1 MTTVT
6 LHGIAKKEF
15 GENLKLEISSLKE
28 LCAAIDANRPGFIK
42 KIKDLAAQGMHYAFI
57 VNGEKIINL
66 QKFPEKEKIKTIDV
80 VPMIVGKGPLAPL
93 LIPII
98 SSAATGALGAAFA
111 AGTIGAGTFIL
122 GSIAIG
128 IGSLLLGQL
137 FAPKADEPP
146 GIEST
151 TRALSQSFAFSNK
164 ANIAAQGTP
173 VPVGYGELL
182 VGSNIIQYSSKN
194 FPQSYK
200 STDAFRQGQD
210 GQSIVSVAKTPIF
223 EEVNWT
229 DTPPK
234 QVFSWANGMG
244 VKGTTHFYYDPDP
257 DHNGGTAATVD
268 RHGVNYPE
276 VFGSVAITVQ
286 NDENFNVSVYVMNKN
301 KMKLWPINWDGW
313 VDDGGATD
321 WTNAGTWYRI
331 NDELQPGQKKTM
343 MLNGAG
349 YVRFGKEEAYS
360 RLAAVDPEPLVYPPY
375 TSERYRYGELGQY
388 INGMNDITALDEW
401 LIYIV
406 YHSNND
412 GGGNSFDDCPFNVFT
427 KQNVITE
434 RRVILRTDLNYM
446 WWNNVCQGLFSNGVF
461 ACYRYPF
468 GDCNGKFCIANQA
481 PTQFDSTLQ
490 WVRSDCATG
499 VFPGWEYR
507 LPPDTF
513 SGTISNYNQNYAPC
527 ICEPSGDGPQLQINL
542 KENGGSETNVS
553 WSKIPKNQWY
563 GTYAP

>member
-93 LIPII
+93 IIPII

-151 TRALSQSFAFSNK
+151 TRALSQSFSFSNK

-182 VGSNIIQYSSKN
+182 VGSNIIQFSTKN

-200 STDAFRQGQD
+200 STEAFRQGQD
-210 GQSIVSVAKTPIF
+210 GQSIPSVAKTPIF
-223 EEVNWT
+223 EEVNWPN
-229 DTPPK
+229 TPPK
-234 QVFSWANGMG
+234 QVFSWAQGMG
-244 VKGTTHFYYDPDP
+244 VLGTYYHYFDPDVNNDGWP
-257 DHNGGTAATVD
+257 STVAA
-268 RHGVNYPE
+268 RWQPPSQGQ
-276 VFGSVAITVQ
+276 VFGSVAVTIE
-286 NDENFNVSVYVMNKN
+286 NDSDSDVLAMSLRRNES
-301 KMKLWPINWDGW
+301 KLWPIGFDGW
-313 VDDGGATD
+313 VDPDDIAGSIGTYIWQQIGDFNKMGATMLPGEKI
-321 WTNAGTWYRI
+321 THMLHGGT
-331 NDELQPGQKKTM
+331 
-343 MLNGAG
+343 
-349 YVRFGKEEAYS
+349 YVIFGKGDGNE
-360 RLAAVDPEPLVYPPY
+360 RLLANKPKPINEWNANPLNY
-375 TSERYRYGELGQY
+375 RYRYDEVGTPVD
-388 INGMNDITALDEW
+388 GMTNVMCMDEYV
-401 LIYIV
+401 IYV
-406 YHSNND
+406 VRD
-412 GGGNSFDDCPFNVFT
+412 GSLFNVFT
-427 KQNVITE
+427 KENILSE
-434 RRVILRTDLNYM
+434 KRVVLMTNANHL
-446 WWNNVCQGLFSNGVF
+446 WWNNVCQYPFTNSPF
-461 ACYRYPF
+461 ACYRYPY
-468 GDCNGKFCIANQA
+468 GDCNGRFCISNQA
-481 PTQFDSTLQ
+481 PRAFDSTLA
-490 WVRSDCATG
+490 WVRTTCTT
-499 VFPGWEYR
+499 
-507 LPPDTF
+507 DTF
-513 SGTISNYNQNYAPC
+513 QGWIEPPPYYGANQSYAPC
-527 ICEPSGDGPQLQINL
+527 ICEPSGAGPHLQINL
-542 KENGGSETNVS
+542 REEGGSESAVS
-553 WSKIPKNQWY
+553 WSKIPSNQWDRY
-563 GTYAP
+563 